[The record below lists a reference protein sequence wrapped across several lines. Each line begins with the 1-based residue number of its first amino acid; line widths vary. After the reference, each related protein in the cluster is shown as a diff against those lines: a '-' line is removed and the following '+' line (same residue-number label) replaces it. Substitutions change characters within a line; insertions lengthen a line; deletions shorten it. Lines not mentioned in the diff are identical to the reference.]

1 MINKTKVKIRQR
13 ISLIKSFK
21 LYGSSSPH
29 LRRTLFLSFV
39 LPLFTWIYPIFP
51 LLTEKQ
57 QEDLSHFYF
66 SCLRRV
72 LFSLHWNENF
82 FAFVLDERSLVDRC
96 VAYWNRYLVALA
108 DSNDGEL
115 LLEKANMN
123 EFRKSWLNREYFIKC
138 LRRSKRFIDNK
149 SIIEKV
155 ISWLASVPTGPSV
168 PWFDMEE
175 IELLCIFPESFL

>member
-1 MINKTKVKIRQR
+1 
-13 ISLIKSFK
+13 
-21 LYGSSSPH
+21 
-29 LRRTLFLSFV
+29 
-39 LPLFTWIYPIFP
+39 
-51 LLTEKQ
+51 
-57 QEDLSHFYF
+57 
-66 SCLRRV
+66 
-72 LFSLHWNENF
+72 
-82 FAFVLDERSLVDRC
+82 
-96 VAYWNRYLVALA
+96 VALA